1 MTAPSPETFRDLA
14 PDYVLGQLGAEET
27 RAFEAAMDRSPEL
40 RELVA
45 ELRNVGAALA
55 MGSAVTPPPGLKE
68 RVLAQARGS
77 AGRPTTDARLPA
89 RRRWV
94 VPTLVTALAAA
105 AIVAVGLGRQKA
117 SLADELARSRAL
129 LAEVEQRLTAREA
142 TLNTLLEAQNEL
154 TLVQLAPSGPQAP
167 GIQLFWNRRINQ
179 AVLHAFRL
187 PPAPAGKAYQLWL
200 IRDGTPVPS
209 RVFNSDPD
217 GHALVSAF
225 ELPPGGG
232 FAAAAI
238 TVEPPSGSATPT
250 LPILLV
256 GPVPTA

>member
-1 MTAPSPETFRDLA
+1 MTAPSPESFRDLA

-27 RAFEAAMDRSPEL
+27 RSFEAALQRSPEL
-40 RELVA
+40 QVLVA
-45 ELRNVGAALA
+45 ELREVGAALA
-55 MGSAVTPPPGLKE
+55 QGSAVTPPPGLKG
-68 RVLAQARGS
+68 RVMARARGTAAATAPAPRS
-77 AGRPTTDARLPA
+77 AN

-94 VPTLVTALAAA
+94 VPGLVTALAATA
-105 AIVAVGLGRQKA
+105 VAAVGLGREKA
-117 SLADELARSRAL
+117 ALEDELARSRAS
-129 LAEVEQRLTAREA
+129 LAQVEQRLAAREA
-142 TLNTLLEAQNEL
+142 TLNTLLEAENEL

-187 PPAPAGKAYQLWL
+187 PPAPAGRAYQLWL

-217 GHALVSAF
+217 GHALVRAF
-225 ELPPGGG
+225 ELPAGGG
-232 FAAAAI
+232 FSAAAI
-238 TVEPPSGSATPT
+238 TVEPSSGSATPT